1 MLVKDIETLKRFL
14 PVDFTT
20 KAKTISP
27 AFEVVERNFIVKI
40 LGAAL
45 YNKLCA
51 SIQNAN
57 QTSDEKE
64 LLEKILPVL
73 APLSYHASIAS
84 LNTRFSDSG
93 MFTATGG
100 DKERLPK
107 WHFEE
112 IKLELLTN
120 GYNAIDPLFDFL
132 QNGNGKD
139 WFADWTK
146 AAFMAEFKSLFIRNA
161 KEFSDQ
167 IDIKDSTWLYLRLKS
182 HIQQVE
188 KLYLRSEI
196 GADFYNELKGKLLTG
211 LSTDENNLLPL
222 IQGPLAHFAYASAL
236 RDPLFRQEMI
246 NLSMIRNDSFN
257 IQQSESNVN
266 GYFSAMANE
275 KEAIGQSLLGL
286 LTDELNLRATSAIFQ
301 TYFNSN
307 KYKGTVATN
316 QSSSYNNATSEST
329 FFM

>member
-20 KAKTISP
+20 KSKTISP
-27 AFEVVERNFIVKI
+27 AFDVVERNFIAKI
-40 LGAAL
+40 LGSSL
-45 YNKLCA
+45 YAILCDA
-51 SIQNAN
+51 VKNSTETADQ
-57 QTSDEKE
+57 KE

-73 APLSYHASIAS
+73 APLSYHASIAT

-93 MFTATGG
+93 FFTSTGG

-132 QNGNGKD
+132 QAGNGKD
-139 WFADWTK
+139 WFATWTK
-146 AAFMAEFKSLFIRNA
+146 SAFMAEFKSLFIRNA
-161 KEFSDQ
+161 AEFSGAV
-167 IDIKDSTWLYLRLKS
+167 DIKGSTWLFLRLKS
-182 HIQQVE
+182 HIQQTE
-188 KLYLRSEI
+188 KLYLRPEI
-196 GADFYNELKGKLLTG
+196 GADFFNDLKSKLLTG
-211 LSTDENNLLPL
+211 LDSNETDLLPL
-222 IQGPLAHFAYASAL
+222 IQEPLANIAYASAL

-246 NLSMIRNDSFN
+246 NLSLIRNDSFS

-266 GYFSAMANE
+266 GYFSALAAE
-275 KEAIGQSLLGL
+275 KESVGQSLLGL
-286 LTDELNLRATSAIFQ
+286 LTDELNLRASSTVFPL
-301 TYFNSN
+301 YFNSN
-307 KYKGTVATN
+307 KYKGQIATV
-316 QSSSYNNATSEST
+316 QSTSYDNATSEGS